1 MVVILHTITQVV
13 YYMIK
18 ALFFDVDGTLV
29 SFNTHTIPTSTVEA
43 LKEAKKRGVKLFI
56 ATGRP
61 IQLLNNIPEVEH
73 LMDGYILATG
83 ALCTY
88 EGKVVRE
95 DLIPK
100 AEVEALIDF
109 CKQRS
114 LPAVVVGREDIQ
126 LVNRNEQFEDIFRNL
141 LNVTYNKFDVPMD
154 EVINQGV
161 LQITPFITEAE
172 EDIIKPQLK
181 SCATARWHPA
191 FCDIN
196 NSSADKANGIRAIA
210 QQLGI
215 DISETMAFGDGGNDI
230 SMLKAAGTSVAM
242 GNALDKVKASATY
255 VTTSVDEDGIANALR
270 HFGII

>member
-1 MVVILHTITQVV
+1 MVVILHTITQVL

-29 SFNTHTIPTSTVEA
+29 SFNTHTIPTSTVDA

-141 LNVTYNKFDVPMD
+141 LNVSYNKFDVPMD

-210 QQLGI
+210 QQLDI

>member
-1 MVVILHTITQVV
+1 
-13 YYMIK
+13 MIK

-29 SFNTHTIPTSTVEA
+29 SFNTHKIPTSTVEA
-43 LKEAKKRGVKLFI
+43 LEEAKKRGVKLFI

-88 EGKVVRE
+88 KGEVVRE

-109 CKQRS
+109 CKQHS

-126 LVNRNEQFEDIFRNL
+126 LINRDKRFEDIFRNL
-141 LNVTYNKFDVPMD
+141 LNVTYNKFDVSMD

-161 LQITPFITEAE
+161 LQITPFITEDE

-181 SCATARWHPA
+181 SCASARWHPA

-196 NSSADKANGIRAIA
+196 NSNADKANGIRAIA
-210 QQLGI
+210 QKLGI

-242 GNALDKVKASATY
+242 GNALDKVKANASY

>member
-1 MVVILHTITQVV
+1 MVVILHTITQVL

-100 AEVEALIDF
+100 AEVETIIDF

-114 LPAVVVGREDIQ
+114 LPAVVVGKEDIQ

-210 QQLGI
+210 QQLDI

-242 GNALDKVKASATY
+242 GNALNKIKASATY

>member
-1 MVVILHTITQVV
+1 
-13 YYMIK
+13 MIK
-18 ALFFDVDGTLV
+18 ALFFDVDDTLV

-88 EGKVVRE
+88 EDKVVRE

-196 NSSADKANGIRAIA
+196 NSSADKANGIHAIA

>member
-1 MVVILHTITQVV
+1 
-13 YYMIK
+13 MIK

-29 SFNTHTIPTSTVEA
+29 SFNTHKIPTSTVEA
-43 LKEAKKRGVKLFI
+43 LEEAKKRDVKLFI

-61 IQLLNNIPEVEH
+61 IQLLNNIPEVQH

-88 EGKVVRE
+88 KGEVVRE

-109 CKQRS
+109 CKQHG

-126 LVNRNEQFEDIFRNL
+126 LINRDERFEDIFRNL
-141 LNVTYNKFDVPMD
+141 LNVTYNKFDVSMD

-161 LQITPFITEAE
+161 LQITPFITEDE

-181 SCATARWHPA
+181 SCASARWHPA

-196 NSSADKANGIRAIA
+196 NSNADKANGIRAIA
-210 QQLGI
+210 QKLGI

-242 GNALDKVKASATY
+242 GNALDKVKANASY

>member
-1 MVVILHTITQVV
+1 MVVILHTITQVL

-29 SFNTHTIPTSTVEA
+29 SFNTHTIPTSTVDA

-88 EGKVVRE
+88 EDKVVRE
-95 DLIPK
+95 DLIPQ

-141 LNVTYNKFDVPMD
+141 LNVSYNKFDVLMD

-161 LQITPFITEAE
+161 LQITPFITEDE

-181 SCATARWHPA
+181 SCASARWHPA

>member
-1 MVVILHTITQVV
+1 MVVILHTITQVL

-88 EGKVVRE
+88 EDKVVRE

>member
-1 MVVILHTITQVV
+1 MVVILHTITQVL

-88 EGKVVRE
+88 EDKVVRE

-141 LNVTYNKFDVPMD
+141 LNVTYNKFDVSMD

-161 LQITPFITEAE
+161 LQITPFITEDE

-181 SCATARWHPA
+181 SCASARWHPA

-196 NSSADKANGIRAIA
+196 NSNADKANGIRAIA
-210 QQLGI
+210 QKLGI

-242 GNALDKVKASATY
+242 GNALDKVKANASY

>member
-1 MVVILHTITQVV
+1 MVVILHTITQVL

-88 EGKVVRE
+88 EDKVVRE

-210 QQLGI
+210 QQLDI
-215 DISETMAFGDGGNDI
+215 DISETMSFGDGGNDI

>member
-1 MVVILHTITQVV
+1 
-13 YYMIK
+13 MIK

-43 LKEAKKRGVKLFI
+43 LKEAKKCGVKLFI

-88 EGKVVRE
+88 EDKVVRE

-210 QQLGI
+210 QQLDI

-270 HFGII
+270 YFGII

>member
-88 EGKVVRE
+88 EDKVVRE

-210 QQLGI
+210 QQLDI

>member
-1 MVVILHTITQVV
+1 
-13 YYMIK
+13 MIK

-29 SFNTHTIPTSTVEA
+29 SFNTHTIPTSTVDA

-88 EGKVVRE
+88 EDKVVRE

-126 LVNRNEQFEDIFRNL
+126 LVNRNEQFEDIFHNL

-230 SMLKAAGTSVAM
+230 SMLKAAGISVAM

-255 VTTSVDEDGIANALR
+255 ITTSVDEDGIANALR